1 MFIPEMRYVRRNIHN
16 EYGGNWQSGI
26 CPSNKFPYI
35 FIFSGASGKQHGYKD
50 EWVNEDVFTYTGE
63 GQSGDMQFTRGNLAL
78 REHLNNGKRV
88 FLFESEKNGFVVF
101 KAEVEFYDADFFE
114 TPDTSGAL
122 RQGIKFFFKRV
133 GATIKVSRE
142 QLSQGIMMEPF
153 QDYMVAMPEST
164 ERISQIKTR
173 VGQGAYRKSIMHR
186 WHYQC
191 GVTGFDDPR
200 ILIASHIVAW
210 KDASPDERLDVDNGI
225 LLSPTYDA
233 LFDKHFISFEE
244 NGKIILSE
252 EIDFQAFQ
260 KIGISGKEKLNQ
272 IHLGNQA
279 YLERHRGL
287 VI

>member
-1 MFIPEMRYVRRNIHN
+1 M
-16 EYGGNWQSGI
+16 
-26 CPSNKFPYI
+26 
-35 FIFSGASGKQHGYKD
+35 A
-50 EWVNEDVFTYTGE
+50 
-63 GQSGDMQFTRGNLAL
+63 
-78 REHLNNGKRV
+78 REFF
-88 FLFESEKNGFVVF
+88 FLSLK
-101 KAEVEFYDADFFE
+101 
-114 TPDTSGAL
+114 TSGAL

-233 LFDKHFISFEE
+233 LFDKHFISFED
-244 NGKIILSE
+244 NGKIILSD